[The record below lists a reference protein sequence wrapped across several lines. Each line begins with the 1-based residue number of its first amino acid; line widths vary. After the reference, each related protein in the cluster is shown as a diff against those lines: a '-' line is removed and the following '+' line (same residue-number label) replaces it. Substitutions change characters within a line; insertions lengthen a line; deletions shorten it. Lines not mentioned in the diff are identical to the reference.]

1 MRIVHVYKN
10 YAPTP
15 GGIETHVRQLATGLA
30 RRGDQVTV
38 LVSSP
43 TWRTTEEQ
51 RDGVRVI
58 RAGRWGELAST
69 PISSRLI
76 RELARLEADVIH
88 VQVPYPVGELAY
100 LLAGRGRPLV
110 VTYQSDVVRQRW
122 ARPVHEPLLRQ
133 LLGRATGIIVTS
145 PAYRQSSTVLRAFA
159 DRCVVVPLAVDPSHF
174 RPDLPAA
181 AAIRAKWTSPEYPSL
196 ILFVGRFRAY
206 KGLPYLMRAMAGVP
220 ARLLLVGGGRL
231 EGDVR
236 ALIAELGLERQVA
249 ILGDVSD
256 AALPA
261 YHAAAD
267 VFVLPSIQRSEA
279 FGIVLLEAM
288 AAARPVIS
296 TELGTGTSWV
306 NQHEQTGLVV
316 PPADASALHQALQ
329 RLLNDPALARQLGEA
344 ARRRVVAEFSEEI
357 MLDRVSAIYREA
369 VGLKTG

>member
-1 MRIVHVYKN
+1 VRIVHVYKN

-15 GGIETHVRQLATGLA
+15 GGIETHVRQLATGQA
-30 RRGDQVTV
+30 RRGAQVTV
-38 LVSSP
+38 LVASP

-69 PISSRLI
+69 PLSSRLI
-76 RELARLEADVIH
+76 WELARLEADVIH

-122 ARPVHEPLLRQ
+122 ARPVHEPLLRH
-133 LLGRATGIIVTS
+133 LLGRAKAIVATS
-145 PAYRQSSTVLRAFA
+145 PAYQESSAVLRAFA
-159 DRCVVVPLAVDPSHF
+159 DRCVVVPLAVDPNRF

-181 AAIRAKWTSPEYPSL
+181 AAIRAQWTSPEYPSL

-206 KGLPYLMRAMAGVP
+206 KGLLYLVRAMAGLP
-220 ARLLLVGGGRL
+220 ARLLLVGGGKF
-231 EGDVR
+231 EGDLR
-236 ALIAELGLERQVA
+236 ELIAGLGLERQVV

-261 YHAAAD
+261 FYAAAD
-267 VFVLPSIQRSEA
+267 VFVLPSVQRSEA

-288 AAARPVIS
+288 AAGRPVIS

-306 NQHEQTGLVV
+306 NQHERTGLVV
-316 PPADASALHQALQ
+316 PPADPSALHRALD
-329 RLLNDPALARQLGEA
+329 RLVNDPGLARQLGEA
-344 ARRRVVAEFSEEI
+344 ARRRVVSEFSEEV
-357 MLDRVSAIYREA
+357 MVDRLSEIYRKA
-369 VGLKTG
+369 VGAKTG

>member
-1 MRIVHVYKN
+1 VRIVHVYKN

-15 GGIETHVRQLATGLA
+15 GGIETHVRQLATGQA

-38 LVSSP
+38 LVASP

-69 PISSRLI
+69 PLSSRLI
-76 RELARLEADVIH
+76 WELARLEADVIH

-122 ARPVHEPLLRQ
+122 ARPMHEPLLRH
-133 LLGRATGIIVTS
+133 LLGRAKAIVATS
-145 PAYRQSSTVLRAFA
+145 PAYQESSAVLRAFA
-159 DRCVVVPLAVDPSHF
+159 DRCVVVPLAVDPNRF

-181 AAIRAKWTSPEYPSL
+181 AAIRAQWTSPEYPSL

-206 KGLPYLMRAMAGVP
+206 KGLLYLVRAMAGLP
-220 ARLLLVGGGRL
+220 ARLLLVGGGKF
-231 EGDVR
+231 EGDLR
-236 ALIAELGLERQVA
+236 ELIAGLGLERQVV

-261 YHAAAD
+261 FYAAAD
-267 VFVLPSIQRSEA
+267 VFVLPSVQRSEA

-288 AAARPVIS
+288 AAGRPVIS

-306 NQHEQTGLVV
+306 NQHERTGLVV
-316 PPADASALHQALQ
+316 PPADPSALHRALD
-329 RLLNDPALARQLGEA
+329 RLVNDPGLARQLGEA
-344 ARRRVVAEFSEEI
+344 ARRRVVSEFSEEV
-357 MLDRVSAIYREA
+357 MVDRLSEIYRKA
-369 VGLKTG
+369 VGAKTG